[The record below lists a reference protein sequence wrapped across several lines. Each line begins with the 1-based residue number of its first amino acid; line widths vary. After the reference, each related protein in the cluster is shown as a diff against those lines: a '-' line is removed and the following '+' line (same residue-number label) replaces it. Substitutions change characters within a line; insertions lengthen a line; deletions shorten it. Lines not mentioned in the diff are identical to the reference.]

1 MCLYYL
7 SLEKDQSIFFQNDI
21 SFFSADGWATAIEV
35 GFFLHAIHRKCI
47 IAIFKHFT
55 LELQLKDEE
64 KKRLE
69 SARVG

>member
-55 LELQLKDEE
+55 L
-64 KKRLE
+64 
-69 SARVG
+69 